1 VHYPSSLLSTLS
13 IAKDLPVPIER
24 PEDDSTMLP
33 LAEEEIE
40 RLLALQEAC
49 ELLLR
54 LAAEYQD
61 GASAPCCEPP
71 SRFAA

>member
-1 VHYPSSLLSTLS
+1 M
-13 IAKDLPVPIER
+13 PVEHFD
-24 PEDDSTMLP
+24 DDSTMLP

-49 ELLLR
+49 ELLLQ
-54 LAAEYQD
+54 LAEEYQEATR
-61 GASAPCCEPP
+61 GQCGELP

>member
-1 VHYPSSLLSTLS
+1 M
-13 IAKDLPVPIER
+13 PIER
-24 PEDDSTMLP
+24 ADDDSTILP

-40 RLLALQEAC
+40 RLLAVQEAC

-54 LAAEYQD
+54 LAEEYQD
-61 GASAPCCEPP
+61 ASQDQCRELP